1 MEKEEIF
8 YELMETLF
16 ETSRSISTY
25 ESIPRKYGTEDEL
38 YMIEAHTLNLIGDKI
53 KTNTTEIAEITHRTK
68 SAVSQMMDKLIKKE
82 LAFKYRNPDNYRELT
97 IELTPKG
104 QLVYEYHKKLDK
116 EEFGNYLS
124 DLENFTTEDFQ
135 KIITFLTLINGRTKS
150 TLHDKS

>member
-68 SAVSQMMDKLIKKE
+68 SAVSQMMDKLIKK
-82 LAFKYRNPDNYRELT
+82 N
-97 IELTPKG
+97 
-104 QLVYEYHKKLDK
+104 
-116 EEFGNYLS
+116 
-124 DLENFTTEDFQ
+124 
-135 KIITFLTLINGRTKS
+135 
-150 TLHDKS
+150 